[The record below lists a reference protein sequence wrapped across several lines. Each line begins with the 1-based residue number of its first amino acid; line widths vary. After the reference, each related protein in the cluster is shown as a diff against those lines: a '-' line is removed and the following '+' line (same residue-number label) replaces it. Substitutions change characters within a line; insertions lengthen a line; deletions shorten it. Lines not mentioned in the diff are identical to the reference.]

1 MKINKITFKNRDGV
15 ELSGRL
21 ELPAAATTQA
31 YALFAHCFTCT
42 KNLKSVHDISAALG
56 QNGIAVFAFDFTGL
70 GESEGDFAETNFSS
84 SVNDLIDAAK
94 FLQSKYRAPAILIG
108 HSLGGTAA
116 IRAALEI
123 PSVLAVATIGAPF
136 CPAHVKNLFADDIG
150 SIRADGET
158 QVHIGGRSFRI
169 RRQFL
174 DDINGQSVES
184 ALRNLKRALLV
195 FHSPLD
201 NVVGIENATNIFQ
214 AAKHPRS
221 FISLDHADHMLS
233 RTEDS
238 TFTGQLL
245 AAWARRYI
253 RLDELEQ
260 QNEFRTEHQVAVRT
274 GESYTTDVLS
284 GNHRL
289 VADEPASVGGND
301 FGPSPYGYLQAA
313 LGSCTAIT
321 IRMYANR
328 KEWPLKEVRVHLN
341 HNKVHAKDCADCD
354 TPDGKIDELERHI
367 ELIGDLSDEQRG
379 RLLEIADKCPVH
391 KTLHSEIKV
400 RTFLEDR
407 Q

>member
-1 MKINKITFKNRDGV
+1 MKINKVTFKNRDGV

-21 ELPAAATTQA
+21 ELPASATTQA

-94 FLQSKYRAPAILIG
+94 FLQSEYQAPAILIG

-136 CPAHVKNLFADDIG
+136 CPAHVKNLFADDID

-214 AAKHPRS
+214 
-221 FISLDHADHMLS
+221 
-233 RTEDS
+233 
-238 TFTGQLL
+238 
-245 AAWARRYI
+245 
-253 RLDELEQ
+253 
-260 QNEFRTEHQVAVRT
+260 
-274 GESYTTDVLS
+274 
-284 GNHRL
+284 
-289 VADEPASVGGND
+289 
-301 FGPSPYGYLQAA
+301 
-313 LGSCTAIT
+313 
-321 IRMYANR
+321 
-328 KEWPLKEVRVHLN
+328 
-341 HNKVHAKDCADCD
+341 
-354 TPDGKIDELERHI
+354 
-367 ELIGDLSDEQRG
+367 
-379 RLLEIADKCPVH
+379 
-391 KTLHSEIKV
+391 
-400 RTFLEDR
+400 
-407 Q
+407 

>member
-1 MKINKITFKNRDGV
+1 
-15 ELSGRL
+15 
-21 ELPAAATTQA
+21 
-31 YALFAHCFTCT
+31 
-42 KNLKSVHDISAALG
+42 
-56 QNGIAVFAFDFTGL
+56 
-70 GESEGDFAETNFSS
+70 
-84 SVNDLIDAAK
+84 
-94 FLQSKYRAPAILIG
+94 
-108 HSLGGTAA
+108 
-116 IRAALEI
+116 
-123 PSVLAVATIGAPF
+123 
-136 CPAHVKNLFADDIG
+136 
-150 SIRADGET
+150 
-158 QVHIGGRSFRI
+158 
-169 RRQFL
+169 
-174 DDINGQSVES
+174 
-184 ALRNLKRALLV
+184 
-195 FHSPLD
+195 
-201 NVVGIENATNIFQ
+201 

-354 TPDGKIDELERHI
+354 TPGGKIDELERHI
-367 ELIGDLSDEQRG
+367 ELIGDLSDEQRS

>member
-1 MKINKITFKNRDGV
+1 MKINKVTFKNRDGV

-21 ELPAAATTQA
+21 ELPASATTQA

-70 GESEGDFAETNFSS
+70 GESEGDFADTNFSS

-94 FLQSKYRAPAILIG
+94 FLQSEYQAPAILIG

-136 CPAHVKNLFADDIG
+136 CPAHVKNLFADDID

-201 NVVGIENATNIFQ
+201 NVVGIENATDIFQ

-238 TFTGQLL
+238 TFAGQLL

-354 TPDGKIDELERHI
+354 TPGGKIDELERHI
-367 ELIGDLSDEQRG
+367 ELIGDLSDEQRS